1 VFIEFKIPIN
11 NLISWLMMLH
21 NKVNKNESLADNHLI
36 NNFFLVNGPLNKQKY
51 TTDLNKK

>member
-1 VFIEFKIPIN
+1 
-11 NLISWLMMLH
+11 MMLH